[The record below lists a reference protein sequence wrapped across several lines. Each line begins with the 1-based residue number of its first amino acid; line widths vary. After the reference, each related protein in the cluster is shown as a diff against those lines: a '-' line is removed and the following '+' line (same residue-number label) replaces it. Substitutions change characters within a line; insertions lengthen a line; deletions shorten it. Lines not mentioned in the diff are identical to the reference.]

1 MNLTSVYFC
10 NFAKHK
16 KDPGLDWLQFL
27 ELNYGLEFWRTY
39 AVQMS
44 GLTSMTWDMKG
55 SFCIFEKFEHKIM
68 NLKNLGMGLKMALQK
83 LKDSSLW
90 MMTSYDNLICQF

>member
-10 NFAKHK
+10 TFAKHK

-44 GLTSMTWDMKG
+44 GLTNLTWPM
-55 SFCIFEKFEHKIM
+55 FER
-68 NLKNLGMGLKMALQK
+68 
-83 LKDSSLW
+83 
-90 MMTSYDNLICQF
+90 TS